1 VERRGV
7 CPLQQ
12 HPASPRRHLEAGGR
26 VQSARQVAVAEK
38 GDVKGVA
45 SCVLLA
51 RVRVDAKRLVPTHSC
66 RCEETLLT
74 PPRGN
79 GSHLFTRATAGAVH
93 PARWRGVCGH
103 HRRLAPAP
111 LPVGEACL
119 ASIKEA
125 VGVERRLRP
134 PPRRGLEVGLVGA
147 VDVAVVQP
155 EERVE
160 ARGGDLLAR

>member
-1 VERRGV
+1 MERRGV
-7 CPLQQ
+7 CPLQL

-26 VQSARQVAVAEK
+26 VQSAGWVAVAEK

-45 SCVLLA
+45 YCS
-51 RVRVDAKRLVPTHSC
+51 RVRGLTPNGSY
-66 RCEETLLT
+66 LLT
-74 PPRGN
+74 AVGVKRRCTHLLVEAARTYSHERPRRCSPGEVAW
-79 GSHLFTRATAGAVH
+79 SA
-93 PARWRGVCGH
+93 CGH
-103 HRRLAPAP
+103 RRRLAPAP
-111 LPVGEACL
+111 LPVGEARL

-134 PPRRGLEVGLVGA
+134 PPRRGLEEGLVGA

-160 ARGGDLLAR
+160 ARGRDLLAQ

>member
-1 VERRGV
+1 MERRGV

-66 RCEETLLT
+66 RCEEALYT
-74 PPRGN
+74 PPRGS
-79 GSHLFTRATAGAVH
+79 GS
-93 PARWRGVCGH
+93 W
-103 HRRLAPAP
+103 LAPAP
-111 LPVGEACL
+111 LPVGEARL